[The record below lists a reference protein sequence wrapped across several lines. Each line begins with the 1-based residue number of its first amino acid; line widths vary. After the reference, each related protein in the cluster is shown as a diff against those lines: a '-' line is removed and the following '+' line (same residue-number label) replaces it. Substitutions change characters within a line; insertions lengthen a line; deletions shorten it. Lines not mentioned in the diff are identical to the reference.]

1 MRVLFS
7 VFSFRTSLN
16 IEIDLTHSGLFVLRP
31 VALPQTQVRFVPDS
45 IDSRRL
51 DPWTVGQSV
60 SELVT
65 LPLLCESSDKSRA
78 VSEAPPLSATSPQHS
93 LPTQIHWLLLPPCR
107 SPQVYRSSLCSNWGP
122 RSNMLSYAKCL
133 GLLQQYRSL
142 PRTCPKLKLI
152 WHIQDFLF
160 CYSSFQRPHDIREWF

>member
-1 MRVLFS
+1 MF
-7 VFSFRTSLN
+7 
-16 IEIDLTHSGLFVLRP
+16 IFVL
-31 VALPQTQVRFVPDS
+31 LQTHVRFVPDNIGS
-45 IDSRRL
+45 LRL
-51 DPWTVGQSV
+51 DPWTVGQSL

-122 RSNMLSYAKCL
+122 RSNMLRAMQSVLACIGSIVPYPELVLSWNWFDTFRTFCFVIVHSSLHMTSENDFKC
-133 GLLQQYRSL
+133 G
-142 PRTCPKLKLI
+142 
-152 WHIQDFLF
+152 
-160 CYSSFQRPHDIREWF
+160 